1 MTGQHAESGHSG
13 PPAEPPWDFAG
24 LFLVE
29 RARLSELLASLG
41 PADWDRP
48 SPCPGWTVLGLSS
61 HLVGD
66 DLGFLARHRDG
77 HFGTPG
83 PDDASESEFVAW
95 LDGLQDEWVRAA
107 RRLSPRIVA
116 DLLEWA
122 GPQVAET
129 MRGEDPR
136 ARTAGVSWAGTEPV
150 PAWLNHAR
158 ELSEYWIHRQ
168 QLLQAVGRPSD
179 LRADLAGPV
188 LAGLRRAYPFRLGQ
202 AAAQPGDSV
211 TISVTGPVTVA
222 WHLVATPA
230 GWEYRNAPGT
240 RVVATLE
247 MTTEQAWR
255 LLTNNL
261 PAADRSS
268 IAASGDETVLSILLR
283 TRAIIGTPKRTRPKR
298 AAGSTS

>member
-13 PPAEPPWDFAG
+13 PPAEPPCDFAS

-29 RARLSELLASLG
+29 RARLSELLASLD
-41 PADWDRP
+41 PADWDRA
-48 SPCPGWTVLGLSS
+48 SPCPGWTVLGLCS

-77 HFGTPG
+77 YFGTPA

-95 LDGLQDEWVRAA
+95 LDSLQDEWVRAA

-122 GPQVAET
+122 GPQVAEA

-168 QLLQAVGRPSD
+168 QLLQAAGRPSD

-188 LAGLRRAYPFRLGQ
+188 LDGLRWAYPFRLGQ
-202 AAAQPGDSV
+202 AAAQAGDSV
-211 TISVTGPVTVA
+211 TISVTGPVTVT

-230 GWEYRNAPGT
+230 GWEYRDAPGT
-240 RVVATLE
+240 RVVASLD

-255 LLTNNL
+255 LVTNNL

-283 TRAIIGTPKRTRPKR
+283 TRAIIGTPK
-298 AAGSTS
+298 

>member
-1 MTGQHAESGHSG
+1 MTGQPAESAASG
-13 PPAEPPWDFAG
+13 PPAEPPSDFAS

-29 RARLSELLASLG
+29 RARLSELLVSLG

-48 SPCPGWTVLGLSS
+48 SPCPGWTVLGLCS

-83 PDDASESEFVAW
+83 PAGASETEFIAW
-95 LDGLQDEWVRAA
+95 LDGLQDEWVDAA

-122 GPQVAET
+122 GPQLAET
-129 MRGEDPR
+129 VRGEDPR
-136 ARTAGVSWAGTEPV
+136 ARTADVSWAGTEAA

-168 QLLQAVGRPSD
+168 QLLQATGRPSD

-188 LAGLRRAYPFRLGQ
+188 LDGLRWAYPFRLGQ
-202 AAAQPGDSV
+202 APAEPGDTV
-211 TISVTGPVTVA
+211 TISVTGPVTLA

-230 GWEYRNAPGT
+230 GWEYRDGPGT
-240 RVVATLE
+240 RMVASLE

-261 PAADRSS
+261 PAAGRSS
-268 IAASGDETVLSILLR
+268 VAASGDETVLGILLR
-283 TRAIIGTPKRTRPKR
+283 TRAIIGTPK
-298 AAGSTS
+298 